1 MQLELFIKKSIL
13 RPDEIGIEKDESNKK
28 TNRIAMIDTIEQ
40 VEKDVKTDF
49 FKNAKSVLDKAI
61 KDGTIKEI
69 EKALTDPLVKKQ
81 YDDFILKSL
90 VDDKMVINQLLS
102 LMFDVEVSR
111 NTIEGYDFPI
121 DLSSYAV
128 LRRAGRSL
136 PAQLIK
142 SYRYN
147 QIIEFAN
154 ISDGKN
160 PGFNITYLDKK
171 KKLSKTEK
179 KKCEELENQIS
190 NDFFFIPNNETPTMA
205 QFLYYLYNDIFDLD
219 TVAVEIIR
227 EKASFNQKYNDRGK
241 PTALTVVDAGII
253 FPIVPKVVDQQ
264 NPNNSV
270 LSFYQPMQ
278 TRINQK
284 KYLGYKTYYQDEY
297 RWGMIDKQM
306 KLVAVFTPERL
317 IYRHFFG
324 TSDVNQQFRGLSIC
338 ERALNVMRYIQDS
351 IVYNYTRRSANT
363 MPKGM
368 IAIIGATEDGFSKQ
382 EMALFRKLIWGISSG
397 MRDKW
402 KYPVVGVPKGVEPKF
417 IKFHETSRQMEDFM
431 WISTL
436 FTWMCHFEGIKPE
449 DLSMSSNKNTL
460 GKQRLFDKREEGQEL
475 KSQDAGLR
483 GFLANIASTLNNSGI
498 FEELSGIEGVGLI
511 WGGLDVEDEAKKL
524 DVDIKK
530 LNTTSSINDLLVEA
544 DKEKQE
550 LMMGEVNIYDL
561 AGIGN
566 TQFMQLISN
575 ALMGQGQEQEEGEGE
590 EGEEGSEYD
599 EYPNWEEEEK
609 GEEKGK
615 EKPIKKVK
623 KSLPKGV
630 LARALYKKKLKKS
643 INGKDVTLTIEY

>member
-1 MQLELFIKKSIL
+1 
-13 RPDEIGIEKDESNKK
+13 
-28 TNRIAMIDTIEQ
+28 MIDTIEQ

-49 FKNAKSVLDKAI
+49 FKKAKDVLDKAI
-61 KDGTIKEI
+61 RDGTIDEI
-69 EKALTDPLVKKQ
+69 DKALKDPEVKKQ
-81 YDDFILKSL
+81 YDNFILKSL
-90 VDDKMVINQLLS
+90 TDDKMVINQLLS

-147 QIIEFAN
+147 QIIEFASV
-154 ISDGKN
+154 SDGKN
-160 PGFNITYLDKK
+160 PGFSITYLDKK

-179 KKCEELENQIS
+179 KKCQELENQIS
-190 NDFFFIPNNETPTMA
+190 NNFFFIPNNETPTMG
-205 QFLYYLYNDIFDLD
+205 QFLFYLYNDIFDLD
-219 TVAVEIIR
+219 TVAIEIIR
-227 EKASFNQKYNDRGK
+227 EKASFNRKYNDRGK

-264 NPNNSV
+264 NPNNSI

-278 TRINQK
+278 TRINQEK
-284 KYLGYKTYYQDEY
+284 LLGYKTYYQDEY

-317 IYRHFFG
+317 IYQHFFG
-324 TSDVNQQFRGLSIC
+324 TSDVNHQFRGLSIC

-368 IAIIGATEDGFSKQ
+368 IQVEGATEDGFSKQ

-397 MRDKW
+397 MKDKW
-402 KYPVVGVPKGVEPKF
+402 KYPVIGTPKGVNAKF
-417 IKFHETSRQMEDFM
+417 IRFHESSHEMEDFTWM
-431 WISTL
+431 STL

-460 GKQRLFDKREEGQEL
+460 GKQRLFGKKEEGVDL

-483 GFLANIASTLNNSGI
+483 GFLANVASTLNNSGV
-498 FEELSGIEGVGLI
+498 FEELSGIEGIGIV
-511 WGGLDVEDEAKKL
+511 WCGLDVEDEAKKL
-524 DVDIKK
+524 DIDIKK
-530 LNTTSSINDLLVEA
+530 LQTTSSINDLLVEV
-544 DKEKQE
+544 DKEKHE
-550 LMMGEVNIYDL
+550 LKMGDVNIYDL
-561 AGIGN
+561 PGIAN
-566 TQFMQLISN
+566 LQFLQLVSN
-575 ALMGQGQEQEEGEGE
+575 ALMGQGQEEGEEMPEEGEKGA
-590 EGEEGSEYD
+590 EYD
-599 EYPNWEEEEK
+599 EYPNWEEEEE
-609 GEEKGK
+609 GEEKPV
-615 EKPIKKVK
+615 EKVK
-623 KSLPKGV
+623 KSLKRRPFPN
-630 LARALYKKKLKKS
+630 KKKRLKKS
-643 INGKDVTLTIEY
+643 ISKTSTIDGKDVKLTIEY